1 MNSFTIDIQTKQAN
15 KLAASVTPWID
26 ADVPVVLGG
35 DFNAQHKPNGVVDY
49 SRTPQAASLN
59 AFYSHS
65 GGTGRFIETDETDS
79 GYFSPECR
87 AQTPAPLR
95 CRSGEYTV
103 LKPTIPVESK
113 YDYIFLSEKHFKNA
127 VGDVLPRKAMSDHY
141 PYRAAATW
149 SYCQNAPDGKAD
161 LLRRSADGSL
171 YRHFG
176 GHSELKLYA
185 LYCKVGASW
194 NADWNAMR
202 RIARAGDVDGDGAD
216 DLYTIDNT
224 GSLRLYPGHYGSET
238 FFRWPRTLT
247 AAGAWP
253 NAVDMMTV
261 SPDMNGDGRRDMV
274 VRSTNGSLTRLPVL
288 TDGDVGPG
296 VTLPAPGGEAWSD
309 YDKIV
314 ATGDLTGNGT
324 PDFLARTPAG
334 DLYLYETGPGDTFN
348 PRIRIGWGWNQYD
361 DFIAPGDVDGDG
373 KTDVLA
379 RHPNGDMWFYKG
391 LGSLNGTIVF
401 ADRFQSGYGY
411 PAGETLF

>member
-1 MNSFTIDIQTKQAN
+1 M
-15 KLAASVTPWID
+15 
-26 ADVPVVLGG
+26 
-35 DFNAQHKPNGVVDY
+35 VDY

-65 GGTGRFIETDETDS
+65 GGTGRFIETDETAA
-79 GYFSPECR
+79 YFSPECR

-95 CRSGEYTV
+95 CRSGEHTV

-274 VRSTNGSLTRLPVL
+274 VRSTNGSLTRLPLL

-334 DLYLYETGPGDTFN
+334 PVPL
-348 PRIRIGWGWNQYD
+348 
-361 DFIAPGDVDGDG
+361 
-373 KTDVLA
+373 
-379 RHPNGDMWFYKG
+379 
-391 LGSLNGTIVF
+391 
-401 ADRFQSGYGY
+401 
-411 PAGETLF
+411 